1 MASVKLSYKNLKKGD
16 FVNLFPFNEDSARSI
31 VESMK
36 KKGYDKT
43 QVIHVA
49 KILEE
54 PETIEN
60 PIRIDGAH
68 RFCAATKTGFEDKPL
83 YCLSLQTHRR
93 NLSKSFAEKKLKKM
107 GE

>member
-1 MASVKLSYKNLKKGD
+1 MASVKLSYKDLKKGD
-16 FVNLFPFNEDSARSI
+16 FVNLFPFDEDSVRSI

-68 RFCAATKTGFEDKPL
+68 RCWAATKTGFEDKPL

-93 NLSKSFAEKKLKKM
+93 NLSKSFAEKTLKKM